1 MLYRSLRRCYLTGY
15 ESLSG
20 RSSRRV
26 GTLIES
32 AKGSRCPGALFP
44 KSLIEHEV
52 ETPGE
57 PSLVLGCAHQQL
69 AAKETVGAVL
79 WLAREVE
86 LGGQHAAAARLHLHM
101 NMARA
106 ADIGAG
112 HDAAQSIAPFRV
124 GELMAAQAETGIV
137 IPAFTVGL
145 PEIQQGSSERFT
157 GAGEYE
163 ANQFDLLPRHTC
175 FKQLG
180 PRRRGWLE
188 ERPFGL
194 PQCCFVA
201 VVACGRGGKRS
212 LTDAGCDPHPRTDR
226 QHS

>member
-1 MLYRSLRRCYLTGY
+1 MLYGCITYLATSVQQMFYARLAGPPTPSPQRRPAQLPRAPLAPSWALLTSTRAQPGF
-15 ESLSG
+15 
-20 RSSRRV
+20 
-26 GTLIES
+26 GTL
-32 AKGSRCPGALFP
+32 GR

-57 PSLVLGCAHQQL
+57 PSLVRGCAHQQL

-124 GELMAAQAETGIV
+124 GELMAAQAETGDFIPDFIV
-137 IPAFTVGL
+137 VL
-145 PEIQQGSSERFT
+145 PEIKQCYSE
-157 GAGEYE
+157 GINVSGDDE
-163 ANQFDLLPRHTC
+163 ANSVTWHPLQ
-175 FKQLG
+175 QL
-180 PRRRGWLE
+180 
-188 ERPFGL
+188 
-194 PQCCFVA
+194 
-201 VVACGRGGKRS
+201 
-212 LTDAGCDPHPRTDR
+212 
-226 QHS
+226 